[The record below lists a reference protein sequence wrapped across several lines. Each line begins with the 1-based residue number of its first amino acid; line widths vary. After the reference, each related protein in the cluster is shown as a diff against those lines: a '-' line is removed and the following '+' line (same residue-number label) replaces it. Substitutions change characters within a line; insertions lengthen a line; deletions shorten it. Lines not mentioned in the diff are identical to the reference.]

1 MDEKIFAF
9 MNEKTEQ
16 DEQAEISGIASLLDD
31 LRAQIANSTNKQ
43 QVLLDSYLNQDINRQ
58 TFLTKKSE
66 ILTGKKPCF

>member
-9 MNEKTEQ
+9 MNEKTKQ

-43 QVLLDSYLNQDINRQ
+43 QVLLDSYLNQDIDRQ
-58 TFLTKKSE
+58 TFLTK
-66 ILTGKKPCF
+66 ING

>member
-43 QVLLDSYLNQDINRQ
+43 QVLLDSYLNQDIDRQ
-58 TFLTKKSE
+58 TFLTK
-66 ILTGKKPCF
+66 ING

>member
-1 MDEKIFAF
+1 

-43 QVLLDSYLNQDINRQ
+43 QVLLDSYLSQDIDRQ
-58 TFLTKKSE
+58 TFLTK
-66 ILTGKKPCF
+66 ING

>member
-1 MDEKIFAF
+1 

-43 QVLLDSYLNQDINRQ
+43 QVLLDSYLNQYIDRQ
-58 TFLTKKSE
+58 TFLTK
-66 ILTGKKPCF
+66 ING

>member
-1 MDEKIFAF
+1 VDEKIFAF

>member
-1 MDEKIFAF
+1 